1 MRSDRMRLLLFSF
14 FAIGSLFAYKPVPL
28 TEGQEAPDFK
38 LPGVDGKNYTLKD
51 FSGGKALAVVF
62 TTNHCPDAIA
72 SHGRMVALVEHF
84 NGKPVKF
91 VAINSNSP
99 EGLHLPE
106 LGWTVYDDGF
116 EDMRLIAKDSGFNLP
131 YLYDGETQEVAKAY
145 GAVATPHVFIF
156 DENLKLRYNG
166 RMDNGRRRVGV
177 VEKNEARDA
186 ISAILE
192 GKKIEVVKTRPVGC
206 STKWKEKSGMVA
218 GEDRKWK
225 AQPVTLERADAKT
238 LGKLVANRGR
248 SGMRLINLWSTSC
261 GPCVAEFPELVKI
274 YRQYS
279 WQEFEFIPIS
289 LDSANDK
296 DKVLRFLKRTHCG
309 LSPRT
314 KPFLDEEKRTTNNYL
329 FDGDTED
336 LAKAID
342 PTWDGALPFT
352 LLVGKNGEVLFRHS
366 GVIDPLALRKKIVG
380 QVWQESGE

>member
-1 MRSDRMRLLLFSF
+1 MRFLLFTL

-28 TEGQEAPDFK
+28 TEGQGAPDFK
-38 LPGVDGKNYTLKD
+38 LPGVDGENYTLKD
-51 FSGGKALAVVF
+51 FSGGKALAVIF

-72 SHGRMVALVEHF
+72 SHGRMVALVDHF

-106 LGWTVYDDGF
+106 LGWTVYDDSF
-116 EDMRLIAKDSGFNLP
+116 EDMKLIAKDSGFNLP

-156 DENLKLRYNG
+156 DQQLKLRYNG
-166 RMDNGRRRVGV
+166 RMDNGRRRVGA

-186 ISAILE
+186 ISAIL
-192 GKKIEVVKTRPVGC
+192 GGRKIEVVKTRPVGC
-206 STKWKEKSGMVA
+206 TTKWQEKSEMVA

-225 AQPVTLERADAKT
+225 AQPVTVEKADAKT
-238 LGKLVANRGR
+238 LGKLAANRGR
-248 SGMRLINLWSTSC
+248 TGMRLINLWSTSC

-289 LDSANDK
+289 LDSADDE
-296 DKVLRFLKRTHCG
+296 DKVVRFLKRTHCG

-366 GVIDPLALRKKIVG
+366 GVIDPLALRKKIVE
-380 QVWQESGE
+380 QVWQKSGE

>member
-1 MRSDRMRLLLFSF
+1 
-14 FAIGSLFAYKPVPL
+14 L
-28 TEGQEAPDFK
+28 TEGQKAPDFK
-38 LPGVDGKNYTLKD
+38 LPGVDGKDYSLKD
-51 FSGGKALAVVF
+51 FSGGKALAVIF

-72 SHGRMVALVEHF
+72 SHDRMVALVDHF
-84 NGKPVKF
+84 KGKPVKF

-106 LGWTVYDDGF
+106 LGWTVYDDSF
-116 EDMRLIAKDSGFNLP
+116 EDMKLIAKDSGFNLP

-156 DENLKLRYNG
+156 DGDMKLRYNG
-166 RMDNGRRRVGV
+166 RMDNGRRRVGP

-206 STKWKEKSGMVA
+206 TTKWKEKAVMVA

-225 AQPVTLERADAKT
+225 AQPVTVKKADAKT
-238 LGKLVANRGR
+238 LGKLMANKGR
-248 SGMRLINLWSTSC
+248 SGMRLINLWSTTC

-289 LDSANDK
+289 LDPVGDQA
-296 DKVLRFLKRTHCG
+296 KVERFLKRVHCG
-309 LSPRT
+309 LSPKT
-314 KPFLDEEKRTTNNYL
+314 KPLLDEEKRTTNNYL

-342 PTWDGALPFT
+342 LEWDGALPYT
-352 LLVGKNGEVLFRHS
+352 LLVGKDGEVLFRHS
-366 GVIDPLALRKKIVG
+366 GVIDPLTLRKKIVE
-380 QVWQESGE
+380 QVWKNSGE

>member
-1 MRSDRMRLLLFSF
+1 
-14 FAIGSLFAYKPVPL
+14 
-28 TEGQEAPDFK
+28 
-38 LPGVDGKNYTLKD
+38 
-51 FSGGKALAVVF
+51 
-62 TTNHCPDAIA
+62 
-72 SHGRMVALVEHF
+72 
-84 NGKPVKF
+84 
-91 VAINSNSP
+91 
-99 EGLHLPE
+99 
-106 LGWTVYDDGF
+106 
-116 EDMRLIAKDSGFNLP
+116 
-131 YLYDGETQEVAKAY
+131 
-145 GAVATPHVFIF
+145 
-156 DENLKLRYNG
+156 
-166 RMDNGRRRVGV
+166 
-177 VEKNEARDA
+177 
-186 ISAILE
+186 
-192 GKKIEVVKTRPVGC
+192 
-206 STKWKEKSGMVA
+206 MVA

-289 LDSANDK
+289 LDSADDK

-336 LAKAID
+336 LAKVID

-352 LLVGKNGEVLFRHS
+352 LLVGKNGEVLFRHA